1 MISIIHP
8 KNPDKRKVKE
18 VVNYLKSGGVII
30 YPTDTVYALGCDAF
44 NKKALEKICR
54 IKKVNVK
61 KHNFSFVC
69 YDLSQI
75 SKYTKHLSNPIY
87 KLMKKVLPGPFTFI
101 LQANNN
107 IPKFFKNK
115 KREIGIR
122 VPNNNIARTIVKEL
136 GSPIA
141 TTSIKDKDEIL
152 EYSMDPELIHQ
163 YYINQVEIVID
174 GGYGDNI
181 PSTIINCIENIPK
194 IERQGKGEITQF
206 L

>member
-101 LQANNN
+101 LKANNN

-141 TTSIKDKDEIL
+141 TTSIKDKDEVL
-152 EYSMDPELIHQ
+152 EYSTDPELIHQ

-181 PSTIINCIENIPK
+181 PSTIINCIENTPK

>member
-141 TTSIKDKDEIL
+141 TTSIKDKDEVL
-152 EYSMDPELIHQ
+152 EYSTDPELIHQ
-163 YYINQVEIVID
+163 NYINQVEIVID

>member
-141 TTSIKDKDEIL
+141 TTSIKDKDEVL
-152 EYSMDPELIHQ
+152 EYSTDPELIHKD
-163 YYINQVEIVID
+163 YINHVEIVID
-174 GGYGDNI
+174 GGYGENI
-181 PSTIINCIENIPK
+181 PSTIINCIENTPK

>member
-152 EYSMDPELIHQ
+152 EYSTDPELIHQ

>member
-8 KNPDKRKVKE
+8 NNPDKRKIKE
-18 VVNYLKSGGVII
+18 VVNYLKSDGVII
-30 YPTDTVYALGCDAF
+30 YPTDTVYAFGCDAF

-54 IKKVNVK
+54 IKKVNIK
-61 KHNFSFVC
+61 NHNFSFIC
-69 YDLSQI
+69 YDLSHI
-75 SKYTKHLSNPIY
+75 SKYTKYLSNPIY

-152 EYSMDPELIHQ
+152 EYSTDPELIHQ

-174 GGYGDNI
+174 GGYGENI
-181 PSTIINCIENIPK
+181 PSTIINCIENTPK
-194 IERQGKGEITQF
+194 IERQGKGEITLF

>member
-1 MISIIHP
+1 
-8 KNPDKRKVKE
+8 
-18 VVNYLKSGGVII
+18 
-30 YPTDTVYALGCDAF
+30 
-44 NKKALEKICR
+44 
-54 IKKVNVK
+54 
-61 KHNFSFVC
+61 
-69 YDLSQI
+69 
-75 SKYTKHLSNPIY
+75 
-87 KLMKKVLPGPFTFI
+87 MKKVLPGPYTFI

-122 VPNNNIARTIVKEL
+122 VPNNNIARTIVREL
-136 GSPIA
+136 GNPLA

-152 EYSMDPELIHQ
+152 EYSTDPELIHQ

-174 GGYGDNI
+174 GGYGENI
-181 PSTIINCIENIPK
+181 PSTIINCTENTPK

>member
-115 KREIGIR
+115 KKEIGIR

-194 IERQGKGEITQF
+194 IERQGKGKITQF

>member
-115 KREIGIR
+115 KKEIGIR

>member
-141 TTSIKDKDEIL
+141 TTSIKDKDEVL
-152 EYSMDPELIHQ
+152 EYSTDPELIHQ